1 MRLIPTSLVLTAV
14 AAAAAFALPL
24 IKPAVE
30 AQRTEKI
37 TEITAPASLPQVRK
51 GGLLKRLNLTR
62 DQLRQVAKA
71 RRTYQ
76 PSIQAHARNVRTLQ
90 SELKRLMAG
99 SAEPGEVRAKF
110 QQLQAQR
117 QELQQLRF
125 ESSLA
130 IRQILTPAQRQKFEA
145 ALSQRQAK

>member
-1 MRLIPTSLVLTAV
+1 MRFIPALIILAIASTA
-14 AAAAAFALPL
+14 ACALPFVR
-24 IKPAVE
+24 PAFV
-30 AQRTEKI
+30 AQRSEA
-37 TEITAPASLPQVRK
+37 ITAASLPQPRQ

-76 PSIQAHARNVRTLQ
+76 PSIQAHARSVRTLQ

-99 SAEPGEVRAKF
+99 LAEPGEVRAKF

-117 QELQQLRF
+117 QQLQQLRF

-130 IRQILTPAQRQKFEA
+130 IRQILTPAQRQRFEA